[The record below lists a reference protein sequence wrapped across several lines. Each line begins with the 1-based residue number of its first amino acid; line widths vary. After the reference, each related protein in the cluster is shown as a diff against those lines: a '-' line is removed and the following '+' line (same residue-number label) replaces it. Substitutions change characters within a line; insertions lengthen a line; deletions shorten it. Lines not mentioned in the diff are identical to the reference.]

1 MAENRRNNPNANR
14 RPVPQGR
21 GQAGSANR
29 RPVQGQ
35 GNNPARPQGK
45 PNGRPVG
52 KPGSKPNSK
61 PQQMRKRK
69 LQSKP
74 VNNPQ
79 PSMPAP
85 SPEELAKKQ
94 EAEIERIN
102 KQIQEAEQ
110 KKYERDIP
118 KESRKEKKQK
128 VKKEKK
134 VKEKKKSLDSHVKA
148 DRNAVINGVFGA
160 IAASAAILVL
170 SFVVIHLINYVAE
183 KPQFAFIADG
193 AIEHTIGAKAL
204 IVRDEKPVQSG
215 ATGELITS
223 VTEGSRVATAQS
235 LAMIVPEDKKST
247 VADLH
252 NVQSQIS
259 DVQQEIVKTGSVD
272 EADKVYKDYN
282 SKIEPIIDS
291 IRKDSN
297 GGELHSLSTY
307 SSSISVLLD
316 EREAALSDI
325 NFNDERISI
334 LRNDE
339 KMYQNA
345 LQRSSSIVKAPSP
358 GIASFRLDGQEG
370 ELTFDSIMSTDKLTV
385 RKMINSAVGAMTANY
400 NVKPEQNIL
409 RIVQN
414 EKQLLAVYLN
424 KEDAAVTDFAVGTKH
439 DINVS
444 AEGIVIQSAE
454 VVRCEADDNGMLI
467 IFSTTKH
474 VEDLLDLRS
483 VDIEIVI
490 TRSGGMRVS
499 MTSLVNTDLLEADKG
514 GFSVYF
520 PEDSGV
526 IPESFTPEAIFN
538 INLIPNPTAAADG
551 SLTQPDTITIAG
563 CQVLH
568 SEKLENGGVIVGF
581 STANEYA
588 KIITVNNKYPDGYQ
602 AVFIDTTT
610 GLGTNVTKIVT
621 SNYRGIASI
630 YVNNQGFVAE
640 HRVLISDYDREFAI
654 IMPIADAK
662 IPDHDTVIILN
673 PSSCKPNDK
682 VV

>member
-259 DVQQEIVKTGSVD
+259 DVQQEIVKTGSVA

-291 IRKDSN
+291 IRKKIKKESKNNISQRILDLMSKDKDLKQKN
-297 GGELHSLSTY
+297 IHKGRIPMAV
-307 SSSISVLLD
+307 SSIHCQHTVLPFPFFLMNV
-316 EREAALSDI
+316 RLLFLTSTLTM
-325 NFNDERISI
+325 RGS
-334 LRNDE
+334 
-339 KMYQNA
+339 
-345 LQRSSSIVKAPSP
+345 
-358 GIASFRLDGQEG
+358 ASFVMMRRCTRMLFREVHLSLRRRAR
-370 ELTFDSIMSTDKLTV
+370 EL
-385 RKMINSAVGAMTANY
+385 
-400 NVKPEQNIL
+400 
-409 RIVQN
+409 
-414 EKQLLAVYLN
+414 
-424 KEDAAVTDFAVGTKH
+424 
-439 DINVS
+439 
-444 AEGIVIQSAE
+444 
-454 VVRCEADDNGMLI
+454 
-467 IFSTTKH
+467 
-474 VEDLLDLRS
+474 LRS
-483 VDIEIVI
+483 DLTGRRE
-490 TRSGGMRVS
+490 
-499 MTSLVNTDLLEADKG
+499 SLL
-514 GFSVYF
+514 
-520 PEDSGV
+520 
-526 IPESFTPEAIFN
+526 
-538 INLIPNPTAAADG
+538 LIPSCPQI
-551 SLTQPDTITIAG
+551 SL
-563 CQVLH
+563 L
-568 SEKLENGGVIVGF
+568 
-581 STANEYA
+581 
-588 KIITVNNKYPDGYQ
+588 
-602 AVFIDTTT
+602 
-610 GLGTNVTKIVT
+610 
-621 SNYRGIASI
+621 
-630 YVNNQGFVAE
+630 
-640 HRVLISDYDREFAI
+640 
-654 IMPIADAK
+654 
-662 IPDHDTVIILN
+662 
-673 PSSCKPNDK
+673 
-682 VV
+682 